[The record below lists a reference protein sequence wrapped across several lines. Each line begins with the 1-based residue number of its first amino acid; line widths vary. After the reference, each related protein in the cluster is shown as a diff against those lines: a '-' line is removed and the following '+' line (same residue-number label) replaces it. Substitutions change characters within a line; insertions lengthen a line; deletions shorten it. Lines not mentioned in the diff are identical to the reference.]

1 MARGRKNENKRISSA
16 LSCEEMRARATPLKQ
31 YLIFN
36 DDENFYDFDENEN
49 NTINAAL
56 CECADMSH
64 LKLSVQYY
72 TRFASQNS
80 ALQPETTILLHS
92 VLINLNELLLLNILC
107 HNLFFRRNKMFK
119 NTKNAKISFFRLE
132 NLTFG
137 INYSIVTSLP
147 GISNHLEVTLICHV
161 QPNCILFKL
170 KFTLTNLVPKR

>member
-1 MARGRKNENKRISSA
+1 MKINALAARYRVRR
-16 LSCEEMRARATPLKQ
+16 CARATPLKQ

-119 NTKNAKISFFRLE
+119 N
-132 NLTFG
+132 
-137 INYSIVTSLP
+137 
-147 GISNHLEVTLICHV
+147 
-161 QPNCILFKL
+161 
-170 KFTLTNLVPKR
+170 